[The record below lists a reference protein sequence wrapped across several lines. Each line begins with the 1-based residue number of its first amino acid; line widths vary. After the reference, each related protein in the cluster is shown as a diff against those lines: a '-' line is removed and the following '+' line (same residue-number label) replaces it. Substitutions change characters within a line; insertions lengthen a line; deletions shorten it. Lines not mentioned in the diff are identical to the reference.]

1 MSSLWCHVQF
11 SVKFLICPLL
21 PALLYYSSTITD
33 KAKDTFSLFFSFL
46 PPQRFQ
52 TLLDFQILYRGA
64 GLRVDSY
71 RPWSLHTLVCVVWNS
86 IWVGVQ
92 ECYLP
97 FIHRFMWGIKS
108 TVFLICLV
116 FCIVD
121 TTAFFIFL
129 MTPWLAD
136 QISENRLWNAN
147 L

>member
-33 KAKDTFSLFFSFL
+33 KAKDTSSLFFSFL

-108 TVFLICLV
+108 TVFFNLFGFLYSRYDSV
-116 FCIVD
+116 FYLFNDPVTSRPDFREQTVKC
-121 TTAFFIFL
+121 
-129 MTPWLAD
+129 
-136 QISENRLWNAN
+136 
-147 L
+147 